1 MKTLE
6 PILAE
11 HAFLKG
17 LGAEHLKIL
26 TKCAANVKFDVG
38 QMIFR
43 EGERAN
49 QFYLIRQGKVALEIA
64 SPHKDPV
71 IIETIGEGNV
81 LGWSW
86 LTPPFAWHFDAHAQ
100 SLVRAI
106 ALDGKC
112 LRGKFDGDHDLG
124 YELYKRF
131 FPIITD
137 RLQQTRIQLMDVYGT
152 KASR

>member
-6 PILAE
+6 PILAQ
-11 HAFLKG
+11 HPFLKE
-17 LGAEHLKIL
+17 LDAEHLKIL
-26 TKCAANVKFDVG
+26 ANCASNVKFDVG

-43 EGERAN
+43 DGEDAN
-49 QFYLIRQGKVALEIA
+49 DFYLIRHGTVALEIS
-64 SPHKDPV
+64 SPHKEPV
-71 IIETIGEGNV
+71 IIETLCEGSV

-86 LTPPFAWHFDAHAQ
+86 LTPPFAWHFDARAQ
-100 SLVRAI
+100 TLVRAI

-112 LRGKFDGDHDLG
+112 LRAKLDGDHDLG

-137 RLQQTRIQLMDVYGT
+137 RLQQTRFQLMDVYGA
-152 KASR
+152 KQSK